1 MAAGKPAQFFARRD
15 YPGDAFMVAVAD
27 VNNDNNPDVVGLLP
41 PYVST
46 FFGNGHGT
54 FSQGPISNSGLGV
67 MVGPIPI
74 DLNGDG
80 NIDLIVS
87 GAVNAAV
94 SPNGIGV
101 MFGNG
106 DGTFQP
112 AVLYTTPGDFS
123 IGGIAVGDFNG
134 DGIPDAVTV
143 GESGIWLFTGQGGGV
158 FNPGVLIP
166 MSGLAYEFLVA
177 ADFTGDGNLDLAITT
192 ISGFILVPG
201 NGNGTFQ
208 APTATY
214 KIPSPNQWIAEGSL
228 LKNGYA
234 DVILSAKNGDVY
246 VFLNNGKGV
255 FSETQVSLPGSVGV
269 AIGDINGDGVPDLVN
284 SAGCIA
290 FGEGKG
296 KFAAPVCHAVANSED
311 PKNVVLAELHEEGVL
326 DIVAA
331 EYSAFSVLLNN
342 GKGAFED
349 GEWISEPGAGS
360 CAAAA
365 DFNGD
370 GKPDLAVPT
379 GNGILIL
386 LGTGNANSPY
396 TTGTTIPLSGP
407 GCPIAGDLTG
417 SGNQDI
423 VVGAN
428 SLNGVGAYLNNGDAT
443 FTLAS
448 VVPIGSGILAFG
460 DFNHDGKL
468 DLADS
473 SNQYALGNGD
483 GTFQAPQPISQD
495 PPPMGFTWIAAGDV
509 NNDGYTD
516 VMFTQWDGGAGI
528 YLLLNNQQGGFVQ
541 STIGGGGTPQGLLL
555 SDLTGNGNLDAVVW
569 NSANNSA
576 WVYMGNGKGEFKQG
590 QEVVYPGPDTGML
603 SIGDVN
609 GDGIPYLLLP
619 ADGSLGIAY
628 GLGNGT
634 FAPIT
639 TWGLGSG
646 SGQILLEN
654 LHGQPTT
661 MPDIVSPD
669 SSGGIMVLLNITP
682 N

>member
-1 MAAGKPAQFFARRD
+1 M
-15 YPGDAFMVAVAD
+15 
-27 VNNDNNPDVVGLLP
+27 
-41 PYVST
+41 
-46 FFGNGHGT
+46 
-54 FSQGPISNSGLGV
+54 
-67 MVGPIPI
+67 
-74 DLNGDG
+74 
-80 NIDLIVS
+80 
-87 GAVNAAV
+87 
-94 SPNGIGV
+94 
-101 MFGNG
+101 
-106 DGTFQP
+106 
-112 AVLYTTPGDFS
+112 
-123 IGGIAVGDFNG
+123 AVGDFNG

-143 GESGIWLFTGQGGGV
+143 GESGIWLFIGEGGGI
-158 FNPGVLIP
+158 FEPGVLTP
-166 MSGLAYEFLVA
+166 LSGLQSAVLVA
-177 ADFTGDGNLDLAITT
+177 ADFTGDGNLDLAIATLN
-192 ISGFILVPG
+192 GFIMVPG
-201 NGNGTFQ
+201 NGNGTFN
-208 APTATY
+208 APITY
-214 KIPSPNQWIAEGSL
+214 TLPQNDYWIATGSL
-228 LKNGYA
+228 TEGGPPDIIISHTNQSYVYA
-234 DVILSAKNGDVY
+234 Y
-246 VFLNNGKGV
+246 FNNGKGT
-255 FSETQVSLPGSVGV
+255 FSQHVKVMLGGTGIT
-269 AIGDINGDGVPDLVN
+269 IGDVNGDGIPDIVK
-284 SAGCIA
+284 SSGCIA

-311 PKNVVLAELHEEGVL
+311 PKNVVLAELHKEGVL

-331 EYSAFSVLLNN
+331 EYWAFSVLLNN

-360 CAAAA
+360 SAAAA

-417 SGNQDI
+417 SGSQDI

-428 SLNGVGAYLNNGDAT
+428 SLNGVGAYLNNGDGT

-448 VVPIGSGILAFG
+448 VVPIGSGTLVFG

-541 STIGGGGTPQGLLL
+541 SAVAGAGTPQGVLMA
-555 SDLTGNGNLDAVVW
+555 DLNGDGNLDAVVW
-569 NSANNSA
+569 DTSDNSA
-576 WVYMGNGKGEFKQG
+576 VVLLGNGKGKFTQKPN
-590 QEVVYPGPDTGML
+590 VVYPGPDTGML

-609 GDGIPYLLLP
+609 GDGIPDLLLP

-634 FAPIT
+634 FAPIM

-646 SGQILLEN
+646 PGQILLEN

-669 SSGGIMVLLNITP
+669 SSGGIMVLLNITQ